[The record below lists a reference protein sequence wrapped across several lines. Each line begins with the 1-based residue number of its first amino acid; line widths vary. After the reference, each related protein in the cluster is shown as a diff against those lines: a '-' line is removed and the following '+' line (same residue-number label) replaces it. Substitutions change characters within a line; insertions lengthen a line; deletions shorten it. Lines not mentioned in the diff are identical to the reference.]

1 MAANDENN
9 NDQNNKDEDGYEV
22 LKIFGM
28 KLKVK
33 DPKIADLLTT
43 DVTEDMST
51 FSSKMKGDKAEN
63 INEET
68 IQTSEEIGSQES
80 LQEAISEIGS
90 KLGFDVGLGGI
101 WRSTTGMAIIIKPLF
116 ELPDFDSAR
125 RAVASLAQQQK
136 QIRTENTGL
145 FVANDRAGC
154 DIVKA
159 AIRSNDLYHLMRVV
173 SYENLCE
180 LVELKEGGYLN
191 HRQVV
196 TLMVPL
202 DNVDV
207 GELLNIVKNVAMP
220 SSLEEYLSRKQT

>member
-1 MAANDENN
+1 MAAKDENN
-9 NDQNNKDEDGYEV
+9 KDDGYEV

-43 DVTEDMST
+43 DVTEDVST
-51 FSSKMKGDKAEN
+51 FSSKIKGDKDQEVAE
-63 INEET
+63 EGMRPP
-68 IQTSEEIGSQES
+68 EEIDTQES
-80 LQEAISEIGS
+80 FQKAINDIGS

-101 WRSTTGMAIIIKPLF
+101 WRSSTGMAIIIKPLF
-116 ELPDFDSAR
+116 ESPSFDSAKT
-125 RAVASLAQQQK
+125 AVTALARQQK

-180 LVELKEGGYLN
+180 LVDLKEGGYLN

-220 SSLEEYLSRKQT
+220 ASLEEYLSRKQS